1 MRLGKIDGSF
11 VQAAAEHRSHHA
23 VGFNIPAGLYNFD
36 LFAYRRA
43 VPLDESMPEN
53 YGRNYAFGF
62 AFRRTESAEND
73 NLTKGDNEKTIFDIP
88 WYIESTHEQS
98 KD

>member
-1 MRLGKIDGSF
+1 MLRYN
-11 VQAAAEHRSHHA
+11 HA

-43 VPLDESMPEN
+43 VPLDESTPEN

-73 NLTKGDNEKTIFDIP
+73 NLTR
-88 WYIESTHEQS
+88 
-98 KD
+98 KDDF